1 MPRVKKNR
9 HPQKSPLQLI
19 SRVIHGLGA
28 ADTGPVPQ
36 RTGRTTEEGGHA
48 GQESR
53 DRTPGLSR
61 SGQAEPRRRGGDA
74 GQESR
79 ERTEGRSQL
88 PRIRWVPHTL
98 PAALTPK
105 DTCSGD

>member
-1 MPRVKKNR
+1 MDWV
-9 HPQKSPLQLI
+9 QQ
-19 SRVIHGLGA
+19 
-28 ADTGPVPQ
+28 
-36 RTGRTTEEGGHA
+36 
-48 GQESR
+48 
-53 DRTPGLSR
+53 TPGLSR
-61 SGQAEPRRRGGDA
+61 SGQAEPRRRRGCRPGKQGEDTGPVLQWTGRTTEEGGDA

-88 PRIRWVPHTL
+88 PRIRWGPHTL